1 MRTLINALCVD
12 ENLDFSF
19 SDHQYITKDLQFPPF
34 TWIFI
39 SKDRGGERG
48 SLLLKSDLLYDK
60 LETFKLKT
68 FFM

>member
-48 SLLLKSDLLYDK
+48 SLLLKSDLL
-60 LETFKLKT
+60 
-68 FFM
+68 